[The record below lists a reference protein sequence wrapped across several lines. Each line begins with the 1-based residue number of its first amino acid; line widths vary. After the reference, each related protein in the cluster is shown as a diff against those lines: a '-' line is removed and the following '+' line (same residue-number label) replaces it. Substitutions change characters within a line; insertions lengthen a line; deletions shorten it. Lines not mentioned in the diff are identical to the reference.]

1 MTELFL
7 EIINRSISASWMIL
21 VVLIFRLVLKKAP
34 KWVNVLLWCM
44 VAVRLI
50 CPFTIESSFSM
61 LPQFAG
67 NDKLVSDWMNDY
79 VGEVSIIHDN
89 SIYYDA
95 AVAAG
100 REPIP
105 SKEGGYYVVTAY
117 DQLEEPKTVENTIMP
132 ILTIVWGLGICL
144 LILYTMISYWHL
156 RQKTDMAILYQDN
169 IFQSEKISFPFVFGI
184 IRPRIYL
191 PFKTEEQDLKYVI
204 AHEKAH
210 ILRKDH
216 WWKSL
221 GFLLLIIHW
230 FNPLIWLSYVLLCRD
245 IELACDEK
253 VIKKLDNGQRAD
265 YTQALLSCSVERRMI
280 AASPLAFG
288 EVGVKERVKS
298 VMNYKKP
305 AFWVSMVSLIVCV
318 IAAICFLTNP
328 RQDSFDIKIV
338 VPAGS
343 QEKFVYSEEEISPT
357 KHQIILSSGDNLGDT
372 EVVLKPIEVTKEN
385 LYEPTYLTPG
395 IPVKM
400 DVEKGAWFKIGI
412 NMQNPRDEDLVVYI
426 RVKNIGVRIAD
437 SQEKDLE
444 QYRTEYIGDASN
456 TSAIAQRLPY
466 PGEYSYSSIELQT
479 RTEPYELII
488 YLNGNGKVQEKNFK
502 QCADIA
508 FDLIENMGIIS
519 FYSTDSETVLFSFTR
534 EDYQANTAVSNTDE
548 SASVESSSSL
558 DDAISKAVLEHTA
571 KDGVNDLI
579 HVESHDIVHTEEK
592 DNIVTVYLQAYES
605 SYYANNGNL
614 QQESGSNV
622 PTVITFSVN
631 KSGEYRLK
639 EYWIPQDGSDYISDI
654 QNKFPKE
661 ALNALNDAHEEIQ
674 KLSQECYN
682 KAMIQLESTDGL
694 EVKIVE

>member
-7 EIINRSISASWMIL
+7 EIINRSISASWIIL

-89 SIYYDA
+89 SVYYDA

-343 QEKFVYSEEEISPT
+343 QEMFVYSEEEISPT